1 MIPHITR
8 SDTLL
13 CRSASHPLTHDSLLP
28 SALREFQTDLAGRL
42 ALLDEPGAE
51 MKALRERYGFTQ
63 DALAKLLR
71 MRRES
76 LSRVETGSV
85 SLTLDLLQRF
95 TRIVTLARGVRE
107 QLAFAE
113 ARGNHPDERMFD
125 RLAQSLRLD
134 KESADEV
141 VLLSMIAYDK
151 KRRETLRAL
160 PGGASA
166 LAAGPRR
173 LL

>member
-1 MIPHITR
+1 MRRVTPAEA
-8 SDTLL
+8 LL
-13 CRSASHPLTHDSLLP
+13 CLTASHSGTHDSLLP

-42 ALLDEPGAE
+42 ALMEDPGAE

-63 DALAKLLR
+63 DALAKLLG

-113 ARGNHPDERMFD
+113 ARGNLPDERMFD

-134 KESADEV
+134 KESADDV
-141 VLLSMIAYDK
+141 VLMSMMSYDK

-160 PGGASA
+160 PGGASPLSPA
-166 LAAGPRR
+166 PRR